1 VPELAGK
8 KFAAIDFDKPQAIM
22 IESIGA
28 YPVSVSLTNLG
39 SMFNNGSVDT
49 IGAPAIAYDA
59 LKLYSSRRY
68 V

>member
-1 VPELAGK
+1 
-8 KFAAIDFDKPQAIM
+8 M